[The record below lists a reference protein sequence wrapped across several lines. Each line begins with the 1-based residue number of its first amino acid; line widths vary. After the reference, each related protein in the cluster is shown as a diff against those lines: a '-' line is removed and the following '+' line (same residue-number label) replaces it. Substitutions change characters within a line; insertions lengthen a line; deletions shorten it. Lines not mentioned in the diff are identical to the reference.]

1 MAEVNEMT
9 EKELL
14 YLEDALGHEQ
24 YFAAH
29 CNEMANK
36 LQDPDLQHCVKQ
48 YADRHQQLVAEFR
61 QLLDQ

>member
-1 MAEVNEMT
+1 MT

-24 YFAAH
+24 YLAAH
-29 CNEMANK
+29 CTEMANK
-36 LQDPDLQHCVKQ
+36 LQDPDLQRSAKQ
-48 YADRHQQLVAEFR
+48 YADRHQQLFAEFR